1 MKISFFMFIM
11 LIFSP
16 YYAISASFNDVKGYW
31 LSEEVNLLEKH
42 DVIMIDNNKFQ
53 HGKKTPEKT
62 FVKEEGNGFII
73 KFEIYEKIKEMSDT
87 LYYKIISI
95 NRDKIILEEPT
106 AGGKRKQRIYNRITE
121 EEAQKYLNAPLNHGM
136 NLKPV
141 DDPGF

>member
-1 MKISFFMFIM
+1 MKKLKKC
-11 LIFSP
+11 LIRCT
-16 YYAISASFNDVKGYW
+16 I
-31 LSEEVNLLEKH
+31 
-42 DVIMIDNNKFQ
+42 
-53 HGKKTPEKT
+53 
-62 FVKEEGNGFII
+62 
-73 KFEIYEKIKEMSDT
+73 
-87 LYYKIISI
+87 KIISI